1 MFSYNRINNL
11 VGWLVFA
18 VATATYVLTLE
29 PTASFW
35 DSGEFIASSYK
46 LLVPHP
52 PGAPFYLLL
61 GRLFSMMAGDPLQVA
76 WWVNLLS
83 ALASSFTVLFLFWT
97 ISILARKLL
106 VPAVP
111 VSRPVSSTSSV
122 LISAPEAEPLL
133 EPTLGQ
139 TIAIMGSAAVGA
151 LAFTFSDSFWFSAV
165 EAEVYALSS
174 FFTAFVV
181 WAMLRWETRAHEE
194 SSDKWLILI
203 AYMVGLSIGVH
214 LLNLVAIPAL
224 AFIFF
229 FRLKKYSLFGAVMTL
244 VISGLILGV
253 VLVGVIPGLP
263 SVAGWFEVLFV
274 NSFGLPFGVGVIFFL
289 VLFVGALVWGIL
301 YAIRT
306 QNRVLHTALLS
317 FIFVLVG
324 YSSYLIIPIRSNY
337 DPTIDEND
345 PETIISF
352 VSYLKREQYGD
363 RPLLF
368 GPQFNA
374 QPVDQKAGNAMY
386 IKGKD
391 KYIEVGRKQE
401 YVYASKDKTLL
412 PRLYSTQPGHVAQYQ
427 KWVDVQPEKQPSFG
441 SNLSFL
447 FNYQM
452 GHMFWRYF
460 GWNFIGREGDVQNSG
475 VLWPWESND
484 NLPERV
490 YESKARNNFYLL
502 PFALGVIGLVFQFTR
517 KQRDGFVVLL
527 LFFFTGLAIVIY
539 LNQPPIEPRERDY
552 TFAGAF
558 YAFSIWIGLGV
569 LAIADFLRKLTRNSV
584 VAGGLATVIGLL
596 IPGIMAAQGWD
607 DHDRSDRY
615 QSVDSARNLLSSVAP
630 NAILFTNGD
639 NDTFPLWYV
648 QEVEG
653 FRTDVRVAVL
663 SYMNT
668 DWYIDQMKR
677 QAYESEP
684 FPMVLENEN
693 YRQGTNDYLPY
704 AERKEV
710 AGGINVKDFI
720 DLVKQ
725 NHPALQIQSQG
736 GQQYMSF
743 PTKNFFLNVDKAAVL
758 KANAVAKGFEDSI
771 VSQMR
776 WTVKQGGLEKKH
788 LAILDLIANN
798 NWKRPVYFSTTAD
811 NSDFLGL
818 DNYLQLEG
826 LAYRIVPV
834 LSNNPERNGYIAK
847 DIMYDNMMNKFAWRN
862 MDREDIFYDENYLRF
877 PANARDKYHQLALAY
892 LEDGDKATAKKVM
905 DYVFEKLPDK
915 AIPYDYYIP
924 PYVPA
929 LYAVGDEKRAQEIVN
944 VMAARSDKA
953 LQYYMGQSAVFETEI
968 RINLFIMQQLMQV
981 TRQVGMTAKAAE
993 IEQKFMKYYS
1003 QVQR

>member
-1 MFSYNRINNL
+1 MLQYNRINNL

-18 VATATYVLTLE
+18 VATIAYVLTLE

-35 DSGEFIASSYK
+35 DSGEFIACSYK

-61 GRLFSMMAGDPLQVA
+61 GRIFSLFASEPAQVA

-83 ALASSFTVLFLFWT
+83 ALSSSFTVLFLFWT

-106 VPAVP
+106 VPNQ
-111 VSRPVSSTSSV
+111 RPST
-122 LISAPEAEPLL
+122 LGAMATAIAPEETLV

-139 TIAIMGSAAVGA
+139 TIAIMGAAAVGA

-165 EAEVYALSS
+165 EAEVYAFSS

-181 WAMLRWETRAHEE
+181 WAMLRWESRAHDAV
-194 SSDKWLILI
+194 SDKWLILI

-229 FRLKKYSLFGAVMTL
+229 FRLKKYSNKGALITL
-244 VISGLILGV
+244 VVSAVILGV

-263 SVAGWFEVLFV
+263 SIAGSFEVMFV
-274 NSFGLPFGVGVIFFL
+274 NSFGLPFGSGVIFFV
-289 VLFVGALVWGIL
+289 VLFIAAIVWAVR

-306 QNRVLHTALLS
+306 GNRTLHTALLS
-317 FIFVLVG
+317 FIFVLIG
-324 YSSYLIIPIRSNY
+324 YSSYLIIPIRSGY

-345 PETIISF
+345 PENIVSF

-374 QPVDQKAGNAMY
+374 EPIDQKEGAAQY

-391 KYIEVGRKQE
+391 KYIEVGRKME
-401 YVYASKDKTLL
+401 TVYDSKDKTLL
-412 PRLYSTQPGHVAQYQ
+412 PRLYSNQPGHIAQYK
-427 KWVDVQPEKQPSFG
+427 KWVDIQEGQKPSFG
-441 SNLSFL
+441 ENMSFL
-447 FNYQM
+447 FRYQM

-460 GWNFIGREGDVQNSG
+460 GWNFVGREGDIQQSG
-475 VLWPWESND
+475 VLWPWEGND
-484 NLPERV
+484 GLPARIA
-490 YESKARNNFYLL
+490 ESKARNNFYML
-502 PFALGVIGLVFQFTR
+502 PLALGILGLIFQIRR
-517 KQRDGFVVLL
+517 KQRDAFVVGL
-527 LFFFTGLAIVIY
+527 LFFFTGIAIVIY

-558 YAFSIWIGLGV
+558 YAYCIWIGLGV
-569 LAIADFLRKLTRNSV
+569 LAVADFLRRTLKSDVLGGV
-584 VAGGLATVIGLL
+584 VATVIGLL

-615 QSVDSARNLLSSVAP
+615 HSVDSAKNLLSSVAP

-639 NDTFPLWYV
+639 NDTFPLWYA

-668 DWYIDQMKR
+668 DWYLDQMKR
-677 QAYESEP
+677 QAYKSEP
-684 FPMVLENEN
+684 FPMSLENEN
-693 YRQGTNDYLPY
+693 YRQGINDYLPY
-704 AERKEV
+704 VERPEV
-710 AGGINVKDFI
+710 ANGIDLKQYI
-720 DLVKQ
+720 QLVKQ
-725 NHPALQIQSQG
+725 NHQALQIG
-736 GQQYMSF
+736 DRAGRTYLSF
-743 PTKNFFLNVDKAAVL
+743 PTKNFFLNVDKNAVIA
-758 KANAVAKGFEDSI
+758 ANAVPAAYRDSI

-776 WTVKQGGLEKKH
+776 FTIDKGGLEKKH
-788 LAILDLIANN
+788 LAILDLLANN

-811 NSDFLGL
+811 NSDFMGL

-834 LSNNPERNGYIAK
+834 QSRSQDQMGYIAK
-847 DIMYDNMMNKFAWRN
+847 DIMYDNMMNKFSWRN
-862 MDREDIFYDENYLRF
+862 LDRTDIFYDENYLRF
-877 PANARDKYHQLALAY
+877 PANARDKYYQLTLEY
-892 LEDGDKATAKKVM
+892 LKAGDKATAKKIM
-905 DYVFEKLPDK
+905 DYCFAQLPDK
-915 AIPYDYYIP
+915 SIPYDYYIP
-924 PYVPA
+924 PFVVP
-929 LYAVGDEKRAQEIVN
+929 LYEVGEQKRAQEIVN
-944 VMAARSDKA
+944 TMSARSDAA
-953 LQYYMGQSAVFETEI
+953 LRYYFTQSSMFETEI
-968 RINLFIMQQLMQV
+968 RINLFIMQQLIQV
-981 TRQVGMTAKAAE
+981 SRQVGLTQKSAE
-993 IEQKFMKYYS
+993 IEQKFMQYYG
-1003 QVQR
+1003 QMGK

>member
-1 MFSYNRINNL
+1 MRQYNRINNL

-18 VATATYVLTLE
+18 VATITYVLTLE

-35 DSGEFIASSYK
+35 DSGEFIACSYK

-61 GRLFSMMAGDPLQVA
+61 GRIFSMFAGDPSQVA

-83 ALASSFTVLFLFWT
+83 ALSSSFTVLFLFWT

-106 VPAVP
+106 VP
-111 VSRPVSSTSSV
+111 SV
-122 LISAPEAEPLL
+122 AKTTVGTTVVTEDEHLM

-181 WAMLRWETRAHEE
+181 WAMLRWEERAHDAM
-194 SSDKWLILI
+194 SDKWLILI

-229 FRLKKYSLFGAVMTL
+229 FRLRKYSNKGAIITL
-244 VISGLILGV
+244 VVSALILGI
-253 VLVGVIPGLP
+253 VLVGIIPGLP
-263 SVAGWFEVLFV
+263 SIAGWFEVLFV
-274 NSFGLPFGVGVIFFL
+274 NSFGMPFGAGVIFF
-289 VLFVGALVWGIL
+289 VALFIAAIVWAVR
-301 YAIRT
+301 YSIRKG
-306 QNRVLHTALLS
+306 NRTLHTALLS
-317 FIFVLVG
+317 FIFVLIG
-324 YSSYLIIPIRSNY
+324 YSSYMIIPIRSGY

-345 PETIISF
+345 PENIVSF

-374 QPVDQKAGNAMY
+374 EPIGQEEGAAQY

-391 KYIEVGRKQE
+391 KYIEVERKVE
-401 YVYASKDKTLL
+401 AVYDSKDKTLL
-412 PRLYSTQPGHVAQYQ
+412 PRLYSNQPGHIAQYK
-427 KWVDVQPEKQPSFG
+427 KWVDVQEGKKPTMGQNF
-441 SNLSFL
+441 SFL

-460 GWNFIGREGDVQNSG
+460 GWNFVGREGDIQQSG
-475 VLWPWESND
+475 VLWPWEGND
-484 NLPERV
+484 GLPERV
-490 YESKARNNFYLL
+490 AESKARNNFYML
-502 PFALGVIGLVFQFTR
+502 PLALGILGLIFQIRR
-517 KQRDGFVVLL
+517 KQRDAFIVGL
-527 LFFFTGLAIVIY
+527 LFFFTGIAIVIY

-558 YAFSIWIGLGV
+558 YAYCIWIGLGV
-569 LAIADFLRKLTRNSV
+569 LAIADFLRKLLKSDV
-584 VAGGLATVIGLL
+584 LAGGVATLVGLL
-596 IPGIMAAQGWD
+596 IPGVMAAQGWD

-615 QSVDSARNLLSSVAP
+615 HSVDSAKNLLSSVAP

-639 NDTFPLWYV
+639 NDTFPLWYA

-668 DWYIDQMKR
+668 DWYLDQMKR
-677 QAYESEP
+677 QAYKSEP
-684 FPMVLENEN
+684 FPMTLENAN
-693 YRQGTNDYLPY
+693 YRQGINDYLPY
-704 AERKEV
+704 VERPEV
-710 AGGINVKDFI
+710 AGGIDLKQYI
-720 DLVKQ
+720 QLVKQ
-725 NHPALQIQSQG
+725 NHQALQIGDRSG
-736 GQQYMSF
+736 RTYLSF
-743 PTKNFFLNVDKAAVL
+743 PTKNFFLNIDKQAVIA
-758 KANAVAKGFEDSI
+758 ANAVPAAYQDSI

-776 WTVKQGGLEKKH
+776 WTIKQGGLEKKH
-788 LAILDLIANN
+788 LAMLDLIANN

-818 DNYLQLEG
+818 ENYLQLEG

-834 LSNNPERNGYIAK
+834 LARDPEQTGYIVK
-847 DIMYDNMMNKFAWRN
+847 DIMYDNMMNKFSWRN
-862 MDREDIFYDENYLRF
+862 LDREDIFYDENYLRF
-877 PANARDKYHQLALAY
+877 PANARDKYYQLTIEY
-892 LEDGDKATAKKVM
+892 LKAGDKATAKKIM
-905 DYVFEKLPDK
+905 DYVFTKLPDK
-915 AIPYDYYIP
+915 SIPYDYYIP
-924 PYVPA
+924 PYVVP
-929 LYAVGDEKRAQEIVN
+929 LYQVGEQKRAQEIVN
-944 VMAARSDKA
+944 VMSARSDKA
-953 LQYYMGQSAVFETEI
+953 LRYFLNQSSVFETEI
-968 RINLFIMQQLMQV
+968 RINLFIMQQLIQV
-981 TRQVGMTAKAAE
+981 ARQVGMNEKAAE
-993 IEQKFMKYYS
+993 IEQNFMQHYS
-1003 QVQR
+1003 QMGR

>member
-1 MFSYNRINNL
+1 MLQYNRINNL
-11 VGWLVFA
+11 VGWVVFA
-18 VATATYVLTLE
+18 VATIAYVLTLE

-35 DSGEFIASSYK
+35 DSGEFIATSYK

-61 GRLFSMMAGDPLQVA
+61 GRIFSMFAGDPMQVA

-97 ISILARKLL
+97 ISILARRL
-106 VPAVP
+106 VVGAPAKKVGLG
-111 VSRPVSSTSSV
+111 TTATTASV
-122 LISAPEAEPLL
+122 TATV
-133 EPTLGQ
+133 EPTFGQ

-151 LAFTFSDSFWFSAV
+151 LAFTFTDSFWFSAV

-181 WAMLRWETRAHEE
+181 WAMLRWETKAHEE
-194 SSDKWLILI
+194 SSDKWLLLI

-229 FRLKKYSLFGAVMTL
+229 FRLKKYSLVGAILTL
-244 VISGLILGV
+244 VISGIILGI

-274 NSFGLPFGVGVIFFL
+274 NSFGLPFGSGVIFFL
-289 VLFVGALVWGIL
+289 VLFVAGLVWAIR

-306 QNRVLHTALLS
+306 GNRTLHTALLS
-317 FIFVLVG
+317 FVFVLIG

-345 PETIISF
+345 PENIVSF

-368 GPQFNA
+368 GPQYNA
-374 QPVDQKAGNAMY
+374 EPVASEEGSAQY

-401 YVYASKDKTLL
+401 YVYDSKDKTLL
-412 PRLYSTQPGHVAQYQ
+412 PRLYSNQPSHLAQYQ
-427 KWVDVQPEKQPSFG
+427 KWVDVEAGKKPSFG
-441 SNLSFL
+441 ANLSFL

-475 VLWPWESND
+475 VLWPWEDDTNV
-484 NLPERV
+484 PERFA
-490 YESKARNNFYLL
+490 ESKARNNFYML
-502 PFALGVIGLVFQFTR
+502 PFVLGILGLLYQLNR
-517 KQRDGFVVLL
+517 KGRDAFIVGL

-558 YAFSIWIGLGV
+558 YAYSIWIGLGV
-569 LAIADFLRKLTRNSV
+569 LAIADFLRKLTRNAA
-584 VAGGLATVIGLL
+584 VAGGLATVIGLVAPAL
-596 IPGIMAAQGWD
+596 LAAEGWD

-615 QSVDSARNLLSSVAP
+615 HSVDSARNLLSSVAP

-668 DWYIDQMKR
+668 DWYIEQMKR

-684 FPMVLENEN
+684 FPMTLEKDD
-693 YRQGTNDYLPY
+693 YRQGVNDYLPY
-704 AERKEV
+704 VERAEV
-710 AGGINVKDFI
+710 AGGI
-720 DLVKQ
+720 DLKQ
-725 NHPALQIQSQG
+725 YIQLVNEGHPALKIADRSG
-736 GQQYMSF
+736 RQYMSF
-743 PTKNFFLNVDKAAVL
+743 PTKSFFLNVDKEAVQ
-758 KANAVAKGFEDSI
+758 KMNIVPKEYTDSV
-771 VSQMR
+771 VSVMR
-776 WTVKQGGLEKKH
+776 WTVNNSGLEKKH
-788 LAILDLIANN
+788 LAILDLLATN

-826 LAYRIVPV
+826 LAYRIVPALV
-834 LSNNPERNGYIAK
+834 RSPERTGYIAK
-847 DIMYDNMMNKFAWRN
+847 EIMYDNLMNEFSWRN
-862 MDREDIFYDENYLRF
+862 MNRDDIFYDENYLRF
-877 PANARDKYHQLALAY
+877 PANARDKYYQLAVAY
-892 LEDGDKATAKKVM
+892 LEDGDKATAKKIM
-905 DYVFEKLPDK
+905 DYIFEKLPDN

-924 PYVPA
+924 PYVVP
-929 LYAVGDEKRAQEIVN
+929 LYEVGDEKRAQEIIN
-944 VMAARSDKA
+944 VMFARSDKA
-953 LQYYMGQSAVFETEI
+953 LQYYLDKSSLFESEI
-968 RINLFIMQQLMQV
+968 RINLFIMQQLAQV
-981 TRQVGMTAKAAE
+981 SRQVGHTQKAAE
-993 IEQKFMKYYS
+993 IEQRFMAYYG
-1003 QVQR
+1003 QMQR

>member
-1 MFSYNRINNL
+1 MLQYNRINNL

-18 VATATYVLTLE
+18 VATIVYILTLE

-61 GRLFSMMAGDPLQVA
+61 GRIFSLFAGGDTSQVA
-76 WWVNLLS
+76 WWINFLS
-83 ALASSFTVLFLFWT
+83 ALSSSFTVLFLFWT
-97 ISILARKLL
+97 ITILARRIIL
-106 VPAVP
+106 PTAVAGQP
-111 VSRPVSSTSSV
+111 VTV
-122 LISAPEAEPLL
+122 

-139 TIAIMGSAAVGA
+139 TIAIMGSGVVGA

-181 WAMLRWETRAHEE
+181 WAMLRWESRAHDV

-203 AYMVGLSIGVH
+203 AYMVGLSIGAH

-229 FRLKKYSLFGAVMTL
+229 FRLKKYSTKGAVLTM
-244 VISGLILGV
+244 VASALILGV

-263 SVAGWFEVLFV
+263 SVAGAFEVFFI
-274 NSFGLPFGVGVIFFL
+274 NSLGLPFGAGVIIF
-289 VLFVGALVWGIL
+289 VALFIGGLVWAVR
-301 YAIRT
+301 YAIKTGNRT
-306 QNRVLHTALLS
+306 LHTALVS
-317 FIFVLVG
+317 FIFVLIG
-324 YSSYLIIPIRSNY
+324 YSSYLIIPIRSGY

-345 PETIISF
+345 PENIVSF

-368 GPQFNA
+368 GPQYNA
-374 QPVDQKAGNAMY
+374 EPIDQKEGGAQY

-391 KYIEVGRKQE
+391 KYIEVGRKVE
-401 YVYASKDKTLL
+401 AVYDSKDKVLL
-412 PRLYSTQPGHVAQYQ
+412 PRLYSNQPGHIAQYQ
-427 KWVDVQPEKQPSFG
+427 KWVDVREGQKPSF
-441 SNLSFL
+441 SDNLSFL
-447 FNYQM
+447 FRYQM

-460 GWNFIGREGDVQNSG
+460 GWNFVGRDGDIQQSG
-475 VLWPWESND
+475 VLWPWEGNEG
-484 NLPERV
+484 LPERV
-490 YESKARNNFYLL
+490 AESKARNNFYML
-502 PFALGVIGLVFQFTR
+502 PLVLGILGLIYQIR
-517 KQRDGFVVLL
+517 KKQRDAFVVGL

-569 LAIADFLRKLTRNSV
+569 LAIADFLRKTLRTEV
-584 VAGGLATVIGLL
+584 LAGVLATVLGLL
-596 IPGIMAAQGWD
+596 APGLMAAQGWD
-607 DHDRSDRY
+607 DHNRSDRY
-615 QSVDSARNLLSSVAP
+615 HSVDSARNLLSSVAP

-668 DWYIDQMKR
+668 DWYLDQMKR
-677 QAYESEP
+677 QAYQSEP
-684 FPMVLENEN
+684 FPMSLENEN
-693 YRQGTNDYLPY
+693 YRQGINDYLPY
-704 AERKEV
+704 VERPEV
-710 AGGINVKDFI
+710 AGGMDLKQFI
-720 DLVKQ
+720 QLVKQ
-725 NHPALQIQSQG
+725 NHEALQIG
-736 GQQYMSF
+736 DRAGRTYLSF
-743 PTKNFFLNVDKAAVL
+743 PTKNFVLNVDKQAVL
-758 KANAVAKGFEDSI
+758 AAKAVPAERQDSI

-776 WTVKQGGLEKKH
+776 WTVNKGGLEKKH

-798 NWKRPVYFSTTAD
+798 NWQRPVYFSTTAD
-811 NSDFLGL
+811 NSDFVGL

-834 LSNNPERNGYIAK
+834 LNTNPESAAYIAK
-847 DIMYDNMMNKFAWRN
+847 DIMYDNMMNKMSWRN
-862 MDREDIFYDENYLRF
+862 LDREDIFYDENYLRF
-877 PANARDKYHQLALAY
+877 PANARDKYYQLAVAY
-892 LEDGDKATAKKVM
+892 LQEGNKAKAKEILNHSL
-905 DYVFEKLPDK
+905 EKMPDS

-924 PYVPA
+924 PYVVP
-929 LYAVGDEKRAQEIVN
+929 LHEVGEQKKAEEIVN
-944 VMAARSDKA
+944 VMSKRADDA
-953 LQYYMGQSAVFETEI
+953 LRYYFNQSALFDTEI
-968 RINLFIMQQLMQV
+968 RINLFIMQQLIQAS
-981 TRQVGMTAKAAE
+981 RQIGMTQKSAE
-993 IEQKFMKYYS
+993 IEQRFMQYYGQMS
-1003 QVQR
+1003 R